1 MSTRIVPTPEQL
13 LREVISQF
21 SAVIEVELWHLPA
34 ELGHLSDIVDAIR
47 YKMPKADSWAPYSAE
62 TDTEIAEEFLSDV
75 YDAAHESDLV
85 DVIAEGGGELIYTTD
100 CVKFYESNMDYCD
113 DTVEEFGG
121 IREMDIQSVSQAV
134 TTAGAW
140 GADRMWREY
149 CTDAVDILQGIID
162 GVETELAGLLTSRS
176 DAS

>member
-1 MSTRIVPTPEQL
+1 MSTRNVPTPEQL
-13 LREVISQF
+13 LNEVISQF
-21 SAVIEVELWHLPA
+21 SAVIEVELWHLPT
-34 ELGHLSDIVDAIR
+34 ELGYLSDIVDAIR
-47 YKMPKADSWAPYSAE
+47 YAMPKADSWAPYSAE
-62 TDTEIAEEFLSDV
+62 TAAEIAEEFLAEV
-75 YDAAHESDLV
+75 YDAAHEFDLV

-100 CVKFYESNMDYCD
+100 CVKFYEGNMDYCD

-121 IREMDIQSVSQAV
+121 IREMKLQSVSEAV
-134 TTAGAW
+134 VTAGAW

-162 GVETELAGLLTSRS
+162 GVETELDELLASRS

>member
-1 MSTRIVPTPEQL
+1 MSTRNIPTPEQL

-21 SAVIEVELWHLPA
+21 GPVIEVELWHLPA
-34 ELGHLSDIVDAIR
+34 ELGYFSDIVDAIR
-47 YKMPKADSWAPYSAE
+47 YEMPKVDSWVPYSAE
-62 TDTEIAEEFLSDV
+62 TDDEIAEEFLSEV

-85 DVIAEGGGELIYTTD
+85 DVIAEGGGELIYTAD
-100 CVKFYESNMDYCD
+100 CVKFYERNMDYCD

-121 IREMDIQSVSQAV
+121 IREMDLQSVSEAV
-134 TTAGAW
+134 ATAGAW

-149 CTDAVDILQGIID
+149 CTDAVDILQGIIE
-162 GVETELAGLLTSRS
+162 GVESELSELLASRP

>member
-21 SAVIEVELWHLPA
+21 SAVIEVELWHLPT
-34 ELGHLSDIVDAIR
+34 ELGYLSDIVDAIR
-47 YKMPKADSWAPYSAE
+47 YEMPKADSWAPYNAE
-62 TDTEIAEEFLSDV
+62 TAAEIAEEFLSDV

-85 DVIAEGGGELIYTTD
+85 DVIAEVGGELIYTAD
-100 CVKFYESNMDYCD
+100 LIKFYEDNMNYCD
-113 DTVEEFGG
+113 DTVFEFGG
-121 IREMDIQSVSQAV
+121 IREMDIESVSQAV
-134 TTAGAW
+134 ATAGAW

-149 CTDAVDILQGIID
+149 CTDAVDILQGIVD
-162 GVETELAGLLTSRS
+162 GVESELAELLASRS